1 MPSSVLGGTTLRI
14 CGAELQAEARVGLPA
29 AVGADH
35 LAGRDRRAFADH
47 GRRLALV
54 RELDPEHAEAAVGI
68 VEHHPLDQAG
78 EGLRRRLRGGED
90 ERLGGGRRPVMA
102 DAAAW
107 RAEPEPAGRV

>member
-54 RELDPEHAEAAVGI
+54 GELDPEHAEAALGI

-78 EGLRRRLRGGED
+78 QGLGGRLRGGED

-102 DAAAW
+102 VRLHGA
-107 RAEPEPAGRV
+107 PNLNPARRV